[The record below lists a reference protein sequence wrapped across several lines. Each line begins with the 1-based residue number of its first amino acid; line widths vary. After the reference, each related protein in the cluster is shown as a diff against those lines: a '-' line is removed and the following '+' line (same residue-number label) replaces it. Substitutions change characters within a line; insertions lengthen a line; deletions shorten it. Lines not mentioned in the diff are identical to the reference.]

1 MAPNNALRASAEDSD
16 NNAATSVLS
25 RDTIED
31 RGVGTEDNVEKDI
44 AAFLAD
50 SVLSLRGELRAFFTL
65 FTFFTRLP
73 GPSWT
78 DHHPGFSC
86 GVWHTLLS
94 LVAP

>member
-50 SVLSLRGELRAFFTL
+50 ALRNGTSGSPHSAQA
-65 FTFFTRLP
+65 
-73 GPSWT
+73 
-78 DHHPGFSC
+78 H
-86 GVWHTLLS
+86 
-94 LVAP
+94 